1 MSIVSKI
8 SKKII
13 TAVLCMLL
21 ALTVVVISATLIMAG
36 NQTDELMTEHAVI
49 GIHILENSIS
59 LETERLGRAAD
70 SINQAASEAALSGNT
85 SGLENAWA
93 DAKETDYDFVIL
105 TDTKGAV
112 LWKSKGCNVTSFDV
126 YEALA
131 GSVKSGIS
139 ADSGIPLALEYIAPV
154 YNDGT
159 VVGALVVGLDLSE
172 PTYLDNVK
180 AQSETEVTLFAGST
194 RYATTL
200 VDEKGNRIVGTDMSD
215 KIKKAVIDNSE
226 EYCGKAVLV
235 GQEHYVIYQPMFDM
249 SGKLVG
255 AYFAGLSAASS
266 NALFRNM
273 LIIVIVMGIVVMIV
287 SSAILFAIIRKMIEK
302 PIIEVNSIAENMS
315 RGDLSAPDSSFDFNN
330 DEMGLFARRLEQ
342 TKNSL
347 STYITDI
354 SNVLS
359 SMANGDF
366 THSPSIE
373 YMGDFIKINESFKQI
388 NQNLHGIIRNITLS
402 ADEVMNGAEQ
412 MESGSQ
418 SLANGTITQAAA
430 IEQLSSSINNISS
443 QITSTAD
450 NASTANEL
458 SLKTS
463 EKIAVQDEEIKNM
476 ISAMNDIQ
484 YQSQEIGKIISAI
497 EDIAFQTNILA
508 LNAAVE
514 AAHAGDAGKGFA
526 VVADEVRNLA
536 AKCSEAAQSTR
547 DLITATVT
555 AVENGSRIAEATAD
569 SMKTVKSF
577 AEQTN
582 ELITSIS
589 QASASQAEA
598 VHQVTSGIDQISS
611 VVQTNSATAEESA
624 ASCETLSSMSKEL
637 KNQISKLKA

>member
-1 MSIVSKI
+1 M
-8 SKKII
+8 KII
-13 TAVLCMLL
+13 AAVICMLL
-21 ALTVVVISATLIMAG
+21 TLTVVVISSALIMAG
-36 NQTDELMTEHAVI
+36 NQTDELTTEHAVI

-59 LETERLGRAAD
+59 LEEERLGRAAD
-70 SINQAASEAALSGNT
+70 SINKEAAAAALSGNT
-85 SGLENAWA
+85 RSLENAWEA
-93 DAKETDYDFVIL
+93 VKETDYDFVIL
-105 TDTKGAV
+105 TDTDGAV
-112 LWKSKGCNVTSFDV
+112 LWQSEGCKVTSFDV
-126 YEALA
+126 SMALA
-131 GSVKSGIS
+131 GNAKSGIC

-154 YNDGT
+154 KYKNT
-159 VVGALVVGLDLSE
+159 TIVGAMIVGMDLSE
-172 PTYLDNVK
+172 PAYLDNVK
-180 AQSETEVTLFAGST
+180 EQSKTEVTLFAGPT

-200 VDEKGNRIVGTDMSD
+200 VDENGNRIVGTDMSD
-215 KIKKAVIDNSE
+215 NIKEIVIGSSE
-226 EYCGKAVLV
+226 EYRGKAVLV

-249 SGKLVG
+249 DGKLAG

-273 LIIVIVMGIVVMIV
+273 LILVIVIGIVVMVI
-287 SSAILFAIIRKMIEK
+287 SSAILFVIIRKMIEK
-302 PIIEVNSIAENMS
+302 PIIEVNNIAENMS
-315 RGDLSAPDSSFDFNN
+315 RGDLSAPDSNFKFGN

-342 TKNSL
+342 TKNAL

-354 SNVLS
+354 SNVLA

-388 NQNLHGIIRNITLS
+388 NQNLHGIIRNIILS
-402 ADEVMNGAEQ
+402 ADEVMSGAEQ

-418 SLANGTITQAAA
+418 SLADGTTTQAAA
-430 IEQLSSSINNISS
+430 IEQLSSSISDISS
-443 QITSTAD
+443 QITNTAD

-458 SLKTS
+458 SMRTA
-463 EKIAVQDEEIKNM
+463 EKISVQDEEIKNM

-484 YQSQEIGKIISAI
+484 YQSQEIGKIINTI

-514 AAHAGDAGKGFA
+514 AARAGDAGKGFA

-536 AKCSEAAQSTR
+536 AKSSEAAQSTR

-569 SMKTVKSF
+569 SMKAVKSF

-582 ELITSIS
+582 ELITQIS
-589 QASASQAEA
+589 QASASQSEA
-598 VHQVTSGIDQISS
+598 VHQVTSGIDQISG
-611 VVQTNSATAEESA
+611 VVQMNSATAEESA

-637 KNQISKLKA
+637 KIQISKLKA